1 LRTGGSPGAGRAAL
15 LLGALLAPAAALS
28 AQAAGDKVEIVPIE
42 EEIRVALS
50 AAPEHLRAEAGV
62 LALTANGWTTA
73 RESRN
78 GFTCVVNRDH
88 PLNRKPTCYDA
99 EGTATVLPK
108 VMFVGEQLLAGI
120 PLGEINRKVNAKFAS
135 GEFISPRRPGIA
147 YMLSP
152 EIRRLDPATGEVG
165 SFPPHLMFYGPNLT
179 NGDIGAAPPQARAGR
194 AWLPF
199 VGYQGPHGFIIVVV
213 GQR

>member
-1 LRTGGSPGAGRAAL
+1 LRKGRSPANGPVAL

-28 AQAAGDKVEIVPIE
+28 AQAAGSKLDILPIE
-42 EEIRVALS
+42 EETRLALS
-50 AAPEHLRAEAGV
+50 AAPEHLTAEAGV
-62 LALTANGWTTA
+62 LALTVNGFTTV

-108 VMFVGEQLLAGI
+108 VMFVGEQLLAGV
-120 PLGEINRKVNAKFAS
+120 PLDEIIAKVGAKFAS

-147 YMLSP
+147 YMLSH
-152 EIRRLDPATGEVG
+152 EIRRFNPGTGEVG
-165 SFPPHLMFYGPNLT
+165 SFPPHIMFYGPNLT
-179 NGDIGAAPPQARAGR
+179 NADIGAAPPQARAEH

-213 GQR
+213 GER